1 MKNYLSM
8 LGLKLNQV
16 THKKGPHMYI
26 LRAVGHFQIK

>member
-8 LGLKLNQV
+8 LGLKLNHV

-26 LRAVGHFQIK
+26 LRAVGRLKIK